1 VRYLKRTP
9 KEGIVLRPDSSKG
22 IQCFVDADFANGW
35 SSEDCDEPSSV
46 YSRTGFVI
54 MYAGCPLVWVSK
66 LQTEVALS
74 TTEAE
79 YIALSQAMRELIPL
93 LGLLEELTPALQ
105 LNKNQPAVY
114 WKACGYDNNNGALS
128 ADLFEDN
135 VGAYELAKAPKMRPR
150 TKHIALKYHHFRE
163 HVSKGIIRINLIGTK
178 EQIADIFSKALDKVS
193 FTYLRKLLCGW

>member
-9 KEGIVLRPDSSKG
+9 KEGLVLWPDSSKG

-79 YIALSQAMRELIPL
+79 YIVLSQAMRELIPL
-93 LGLLEELTPALQ
+93 LGLLEELTSALQ
-105 LNKNQPAVY
+105 LNKDQPTVY
-114 WKACGYDNNNGALS
+114 WKACGYDNNNGVLS
-128 ADLFEDN
+128 ADLFEIILRIYSLKLWIKFLSLI
-135 VGAYELAKAPKMRPR
+135 YENSSVAGERLPHTRECWKYYCDLSCH
-150 TKHIALKYHHFRE
+150 TALY
-163 HVSKGIIRINLIGTK
+163 N
-178 EQIADIFSKALDKVS
+178 
-193 FTYLRKLLCGW
+193 FTL